1 MIYSDDNIHTAIEKL
16 AEAGLAKTAVSADY
30 VRAAI
35 KKRMAGVQKGKLRGM
50 FVGHKPA
57 AEATSAQL
65 KRLREFTKARQAAT
79 QSAANNPALI
89 SRPGGMKKLKA
100 HNRAKNV
107 DTAVSDGQSRAKRI
121 ASNNSMW
128 QW

>member
-1 MIYSDDNIHTAIEKL
+1 MIYSDDNIHTALEKL
-16 AEAGLAKTAVSADY
+16 AASGLDKTAVSADF

-35 KKRMAGVQKGKLRGM
+35 KKRLEGVQKGKLRGM

-65 KRLREFTKARQAAT
+65 SRIRYNTKARKAAT
-79 QSAANNPALI
+79 QSAANNPDLI

-100 HNRAKNV
+100 YNKAKNV
-107 DTAVSDGQSRAKRI
+107 DTAVDDGQNRAKVLQHTKRL
-121 ASNNSMW
+121 W
-128 QW
+128 KY

>member
-1 MIYSDDNIHTAIEKL
+1 MIYSDDNIHTALEKL
-16 AEAGLAKTAVSADY
+16 AASGLDKTAVSADY

-50 FVGHKPA
+50 FVGHEPA

-65 KRLREFTKARQAAT
+65 RRLREITKARKAAT
-79 QSAANNPALI
+79 QSAANNPDLI

-107 DTAVSDGQSRAKRI
+107 DTAVSDGQKRSRVI
-121 ASNNSMW
+121 ANNRSMW
-128 QW
+128 RF